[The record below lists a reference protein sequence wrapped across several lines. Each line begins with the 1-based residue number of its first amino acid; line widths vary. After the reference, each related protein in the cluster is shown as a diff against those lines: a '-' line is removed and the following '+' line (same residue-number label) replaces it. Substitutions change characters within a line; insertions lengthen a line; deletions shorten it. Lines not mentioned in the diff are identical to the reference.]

1 MPKVTF
7 LHPEGKSGE
16 VTRGQSLL
24 EAAEALGFPLNHD
37 CGGNASCTTCRV
49 EVQVGEENLSEIDFD
64 EQDLLDREALSERWH
79 RLGCQSRVLGDVIV
93 RVPEQKWEAPGS
105 MDQEK
110 VEQLQRTLA
119 ELGKPRSL
127 KENSMVTI
135 TPMAEQK
142 IKELMQEEKD
152 TVGLRVYVRGG
163 GCHGYQYGMAF
174 ETKIGED
181 DSIIEKGDVKVIMDS
196 QSAPLLSG
204 AEVDYVDSLQG
215 SGFAIKNPQAKTTCG
230 CGSSFSA

>member
-1 MPKVTF
+1 M
-7 LHPEGKSGE
+7 
-16 VTRGQSLL
+16 
-24 EAAEALGFPLNHD
+24 
-37 CGGNASCTTCRV
+37 
-49 EVQVGEENLSEIDFD
+49 I
-64 EQDLLDREALSERWH
+64 
-79 RLGCQSRVLGDVIV
+79 
-93 RVPEQKWEAPGS
+93 
-105 MDQEK
+105 
-110 VEQLQRTLA
+110 
-119 ELGKPRSL
+119 
-127 KENSMVTI
+127 TI
-135 TPMAEQK
+135 SAMAEQK

-215 SGFAIKNPQAKTTCG
+215 SGFAIKDPQAKTTCG